1 MTDYLYSNLGVF
13 IIEKNGGY
21 ERSCHVHRCTSY
33 IADLK
38 KNWAYKDKTNIAK
51 LKNSIDVYDNNDYK
65 EIISKIM
72 SKIMDKD

>member
-13 IIEKNGGY
+13 IIENNGGY
-21 ERSCHVHRCTSY
+21 ERSAHVHRCTSY
-33 IADLK
+33 IAHLK

-65 EIISKIM
+65 EIITKIM
-72 SKIMDKD
+72 SKTIDNN